1 MKKLSIIVGVVL
13 LLVVG
18 AISLAGY
25 HNDEVS
31 LRNKFTQKITERT
44 AFYDK
49 MWKTI
54 NQKGQIAVKNDSS
67 FQRNVQIIMENRK
80 DAEGIMMKWVTESN
94 PNANF
99 SEVSKLYA
107 DLSRAVESNRDEFFE
122 QEKML
127 QDIKLQH
134 DNLMDKF
141 PGTVVYSILG
151 REKLVYKAI
160 TSDLTEEVMKTSK
173 DNNTKVF

>member
-1 MKKLSIIVGVVL
+1 MKKLSIIIGVVL
-13 LLVVG
+13 LFVVG
-18 AISLAGY
+18 AMTFAGY

-31 LRNKFTQKITERT
+31 LRNKFVQKTTERT

-67 FQRNVQIIMENRK
+67 FQKNVQLIMEGRK

-99 SEVSKLYA
+99 SEVSALYK

-122 QEKML
+122 QEKVM

-134 DNLMDKF
+134 DNLMDRF
-141 PGTVVYSILG
+141 PGSLVYSILS
-151 REKLVYKAI
+151 REKLVYKPI
-160 TSDLTEEVMKTSK
+160 TSDLTDEVMKTSK
-173 DNNTKVF
+173 DNNTKIF

>member
-1 MKKLSIIVGVVL
+1 MKKLSIIIGVVL
-13 LLVVG
+13 LFVVG
-18 AISLAGY
+18 AMTFAGY

-31 LRNKFTQKITERT
+31 LRNKFVQKTTERT

-67 FQRNVQIIMENRK
+67 FQKNVQLIMEGRK

-99 SEVSKLYA
+99 SEVSKLYQ

-122 QEKML
+122 QEKMM

-134 DNLMDKF
+134 DNLLDRF
-141 PGTVVYSILG
+141 PGSLVYSILN
-151 REKLVYKAI
+151 RQKLVYKPI